1 MTSEPVK
8 IRPARP
14 DELPAIHALLTAAF
28 GVKDAPRIIRMVDE
42 AVADPS
48 ARPLLSLVAV
58 RGDRVIGHILFT
70 HAEVDTGTES
80 IAASLLAPMA
90 VDPDCQGQGIGA
102 RLITAGLAALEAM
115 DVGLVFVLGHPDYY
129 PRSGFEPAG
138 ARGFSAPY
146 PIPERHS
153 AAWMVKALRPDWLGC
168 ITGRVRCATAV
179 DHEELWIE

>member
-1 MTSEPVK
+1 MTSEPVN

-42 AVADPS
+42 ALVDPS

-70 HAEVDTGTES
+70 HAEVDTGGES
-80 IAASLLAPMA
+80 IAVSLLAPMA
-90 VDPDCQGQGIGA
+90 VDPGFQGQGIGG
-102 RLITAGLAALEAM
+102 RLIAAGFAALEAM
-115 DVGLVFVLGHPDYY
+115 DVALVFVLGHPDYY

-138 ARGFSAPY
+138 AHGISAPY
-146 PIPERHS
+146 PIPERHA
-153 AAWMVKALRPDWLGC
+153 AAWMVKALRPDWLGRV
-168 ITGRVRCATAV
+168 TGRVRCAAAV
-179 DHEELWIE
+179 DHEELWVE